1 MKAVNWTDFNES
13 GCVNCGCD
21 YCYADH
27 ISGPTTPVVCGECG
41 TRFLVISDK
50 LDISSIGIPKEG
62 YKGLII
68 DKKLI
73 SRKNDINSLIG
84 KLFSDVMFKSKE
96 EIEDFSSKISEGIA
110 VDYDGYVHPIPFVH
124 PRKGIVKHK
133 YVKPDVR
140 PENGIGDFCTP
151 RGVGYDLA
159 CFVKS
164 REAGQRITDMINKVN
179 EEFNKKGFSC
189 WLDYREHEPNWI
201 QVKIDYPSE
210 MKAILLSGLIHDNGN
225 IITEEIV
232 REALTRD
239 FDFPT
244 YWRYISS
251 DTVYN
256 TFDSGFFKRIVEN
269 PFGMTKEAREEAYGC
284 SWQRINY
291 LDQFE
296 CFGMYK
302 QINTDL
308 SKNNID
314 NAISMSRHFLGVDF
328 DLFNSKLTS
337 EVPPERD
344 YVVRLR
350 KVYHDELINALK
362 AQNIDYDDSKDLTC
376 GNVSLSDDKKNEF
389 VNEWKYFVPE
399 LMEAIDLEL
408 LKKATDLDII
418 CNKDKTELNEVD
430 RRLGEYTTPYIMF
443 SLFGLYVQ
451 VSRNIELGQIE
462 TAILAIKHVA
472 DQSYLFLDKKET
484 NSNSVKMREISME
497 KAYAKICAMAQKYY
511 NLANNEDFP
520 RQLVPNK

>member
-84 KLFSDVMFKSKE
+84 KLFSEVMFKSKE

-189 WLDYREHEPNWI
+189 RLDYREHEPNWI

-244 YWRYISS
+244 YWRYI
-251 DTVYN
+251 
-256 TFDSGFFKRIVEN
+256 
-269 PFGMTKEAREEAYGC
+269 
-284 SWQRINY
+284 
-291 LDQFE
+291 
-296 CFGMYK
+296 
-302 QINTDL
+302 
-308 SKNNID
+308 
-314 NAISMSRHFLGVDF
+314 
-328 DLFNSKLTS
+328 
-337 EVPPERD
+337 
-344 YVVRLR
+344 
-350 KVYHDELINALK
+350 
-362 AQNIDYDDSKDLTC
+362 
-376 GNVSLSDDKKNEF
+376 
-389 VNEWKYFVPE
+389 
-399 LMEAIDLEL
+399 
-408 LKKATDLDII
+408 
-418 CNKDKTELNEVD
+418 
-430 RRLGEYTTPYIMF
+430 
-443 SLFGLYVQ
+443 
-451 VSRNIELGQIE
+451 
-462 TAILAIKHVA
+462 
-472 DQSYLFLDKKET
+472 
-484 NSNSVKMREISME
+484 
-497 KAYAKICAMAQKYY
+497 
-511 NLANNEDFP
+511 
-520 RQLVPNK
+520 